1 MTNLLYVSDIKIV
14 IFISELFEN
23 HANFDNI
30 ISQVSAI
37 LMDQTILPKCNLYYV
52 IVAISVSL
60 NLKQKSLFIIEILLI
75 LQITISCFNFK

>member
-1 MTNLLYVSDIKIV
+1 MTNVLYVSDIKIV
-14 IFISELFEN
+14 IFISELFDN

-60 NLKQKSLFIIEILLI
+60 NLKKNVYLL
-75 LQITISCFNFK
+75 LKYS

>member
-1 MTNLLYVSDIKIV
+1 MTNVFYVSDIKIV

-23 HANFDNI
+23 HANFNNI

-37 LMDQTILPKCNLYYV
+37 LMDQTILSKCNLYYV
-52 IVAISVSL
+52 IVAVSL

>member
-1 MTNLLYVSDIKIV
+1 MTNVLYVSDIKIV
-14 IFISELFEN
+14 IFISELFDN
-23 HANFDNI
+23 HANFDI
-30 ISQVSAI
+30 ISQVSVI